1 MIDRFD
7 AVFFD
12 NDGILVDTEPLF
24 LRATQEILASV
35 RIELSGETYHD
46 LTMRQGRTVFELA
59 VERGI
64 SDEEILALRAVR
76 ARRYDALIRE
86 GVAVFEGVVDTVRAL
101 SGLRPTA
108 IVTSSS
114 RDHFDEIHVQTG
126 LVPYFEFVVADGDYA
141 RHKPHPDPYLV
152 AAERMGVDPARC
164 LAIEDTERGLVAAT
178 DAGMQCVAIPNALT
192 EGADFSRAAAV
203 LGSMS
208 ELPGWLGLARDR
220 GA

>member
-1 MIDRFD
+1 LIDRFD

-24 LRATQEILASV
+24 LQATKEILASV
-35 RIELSGETYHD
+35 DIELSSETYHD

-59 VERGI
+59 TARGI
-64 SDEEILALRAVR
+64 SDERILELRDVR
-76 ARRYDALIRE
+76 GRRYDALIRE
-86 GVAVFEGVVDTVRAL
+86 GVEVFEGVVETLDAL
-101 SGLRPTA
+101 AGLRRTA

-114 RDHFDEIHVQTG
+114 RDHFEEIHLQTG

-152 AAERMGVDPARC
+152 AAERMGLDPARC

-192 EGADFSRAAAV
+192 RSADFSRAAVV
-203 LGSMS
+203 LESMA
-208 ELPGWLGLARDR
+208 ELPAWLELSPGR
-220 GA
+220 GD